1 MGMRLKLVLL
11 LFLEFAFV
19 AFPREPHHQ
28 RNLNNAGVEQTLSV
42 TVDRVNVLFTV
53 AGRGGKL
60 ITNLTKN
67 DFRVFEDGE
76 LQTISNFSRDADL
89 PLNVA
94 LLIDISGS
102 VRDKLRFEREAASR
116 FFYSVLRS
124 GRDKA
129 LLMTFDTKS
138 EIVQDYTDNPAV
150 LQTAMLT
157 MVAGGSTSLYDAV
170 AKAALHQKSSQNGRH
185 VIIVLSDG
193 LDNASH
199 IDLANALQIAQEN
212 DAIIYTISTNR
223 IEGAFSSEPELG
235 DSHLTTLAAETG
247 GRALFPTRME
257 QLPHA
262 FDRIIEEIRAQYSLA
277 YGPTNG
283 SRDGSFRTIHVV
295 PSHKG
300 YVVRCRHGYFA
311 PISTH

>member
-11 LFLEFAFV
+11 GFFAYSV
-19 AFPREPHHQ
+19 LAFPFGPSQ
-28 RNLNNAGVEQTLSV
+28 QQTFDDAGVEQTLTVS
-42 TVDRVNVLFTV
+42 VDRVNVLFTV
-53 AGRGGKL
+53 AGRGGKF
-60 ITNLTKN
+60 ITNMTKD
-67 DFRVFEDGE
+67 DFSVFEDGE

-94 LLIDISGS
+94 LIIDTSGS
-102 VRDKLRFEREAASR
+102 VRDKLHFEREAASR

-129 LLMTFDTKS
+129 LLMTFDTS
-138 EIVQDYTDNPAV
+138 VEVVQDYTDDPAA
-150 LQTAMLT
+150 LQTALQAL
-157 MVAGGSTSLYDAV
+157 VAGGSTSLYDAV
-170 AKAALHQKSSQNGRH
+170 AKASVHEQSIGGGRH
-185 VIIVLSDG
+185 VIIILSDG
-193 LDNASH
+193 LDNSSH

-212 DAIIYTISTNR
+212 NAIVYSISTNR
-223 IEGAFSSEPELG
+223 IEGAFSLEPELG
-235 DSHLTTLAAETG
+235 DSHLETLAAETG

-283 SRDGSFRTIHVV
+283 RRDGSFRTIHVV

-311 PISTH
+311 PRSAH